1 MPYKDP
7 KSPAAIESAK
17 KAADKWRA
25 KETNKEKIKQYYL
38 DNHKQYT
45 INKWK
50 HQGIIDEDFDS
61 LYEYF
66 IKETNCW
73 ICDKVYNKDINM
85 DRRCLD
91 HDHDLLDEPNVR
103 YICCNY
109 CNINIIC

>member
-50 HQGIIDEDFDS
+50 HRF
-61 LYEYF
+61 
-66 IKETNCW
+66 T
-73 ICDKVYNKDINM
+73 
-85 DRRCLD
+85 
-91 HDHDLLDEPNVR
+91 
-103 YICCNY
+103 
-109 CNINIIC
+109 